1 MNIKQLITAA
11 LIASAAFATQAAPQK
26 PVSAAQTAQH
36 SAVWIDVRSEQE
48 FSEGH
53 LHNAVNIPVDQI
65 VRRIYEAAPDKDT
78 PVNLYC
84 RSGRR
89 AEAALQE
96 LKKAGY
102 TNVANHGSYEDLL
115 KKGMK

>member
-65 VRRIYEAAPDKDT
+65 VRRIYEARPTKT
-78 PVNLYC
+78 R
-84 RSGRR
+84 RSTST
-89 AEAALQE
+89 AAADGVP
-96 LKKAGY
+96 KPPFK
-102 TNVANHGSYEDLL
+102 S
-115 KKGMK
+115 